1 MLLEQIAAEK
11 DRNMALSRFLRYR
24 MGLSDALIKRLK
36 ANNALIVSG
45 KAVHADYRLR
55 PGEKVSVDLALAEE
69 DTALVPEEGPLDI
82 LFEDSWFLAVNKPAG
97 ILTHPSPVKY
107 KGTLLNYAAGYLKA
121 PVHAVNRLDRDTSGI
136 VLLAKSAHAMR
147 LGAEAMKAGKKIYTG
162 LVYGSFSP
170 ETGRI
175 DLPIDRVKEARSQKR
190 EVSPAG
196 QPAATGYETLA
207 RFDEYSRLRFL
218 LETGRT
224 HQIRVHCSHL
234 GHPILGDRLYGTEA
248 SQALS
253 RTLGISRQQLHA
265 ESLEFTHPQNG
276 VLISVFAPAPF

>member
-1 MLLEQIAAEK
+1 MLLEHLVAENEANRPLSQLLK
-11 DRNMALSRFLRYR
+11 RN

-36 ANNALIVSG
+36 SKNGLIVSG
-45 KAVHADYRLR
+45 RPVHADYRPR
-55 PGEKVSVDLALAEE
+55 RGEKISVDLALAEE

-207 RFDEYSRLRFL
+207 SFDGYSRLRFL

-224 HQIRVHCSHL
+224 HQIRVHCAHL
-234 GHPILGDRLYGTEA
+234 GHPILGDRLYGTAA

-276 VLISVFAPAPF
+276 ALISVFAPAPV